1 MHHKSQENAFK
12 SHSIHPKAR
21 GAVHER
27 NSRASILICT
37 IRSAGLK
44 YLVPLDISDQPKFII
59 VLI

>member
-44 YLVPLDISDQPKFII
+44 YSVPLDI
-59 VLI
+59 LISQNL